1 MGLLDSLRRLFSG
14 GSSMRDRYAD
24 RQSGHDP
31 IAPMDPTPSG
41 TTGPSGSAIDKSQGE
56 HGAIEPDPPKDLG

>member
-1 MGLLDSLRRLFSG
+1 
-14 GSSMRDRYAD
+14 MRDRYSD

-31 IAPMDPTPSG
+31 IAPADPTPSG
-41 TTGPSGSAIDKSQGE
+41 TTGPSGSAMDKAQGE

>member
-14 GSSMRDRYAD
+14 TPSMRDRYSD

-31 IAPMDPTPSG
+31 IAPADPTPSG
-41 TTGPSGSAIDKSQGE
+41 TTGPSGSAMDKAQGE